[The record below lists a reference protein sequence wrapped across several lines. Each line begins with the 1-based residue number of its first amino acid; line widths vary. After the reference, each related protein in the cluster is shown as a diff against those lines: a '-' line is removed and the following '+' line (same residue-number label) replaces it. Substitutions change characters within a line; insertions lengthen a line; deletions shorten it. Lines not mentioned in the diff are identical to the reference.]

1 MSEYIVCLRKRNSPR
16 LSIRICQE
24 KCPFKDN
31 CKEYLAYQKMSVQPG
46 QVPVSHDS
54 TPVAVALP

>member
-24 KCPFKDN
+24 KCPFKDK
-31 CKEYLAYQKMSVQPG
+31 CKEYLAYQEMSVQPE
-46 QVPVSHDS
+46 QVPVSNDS
-54 TPVAVALP
+54 MPVAVALP

>member
-16 LSIRICQE
+16 LSIRICKE
-24 KCPFKDN
+24 KCPFKDK
-31 CKEYLAYQKMSVQPG
+31 CKEYLAYQEMSVQPE